1 MKAAVDWFAKNS
13 VAANLLMILI
23 LGGGLFM
30 IPQIRMEV
38 FPEFS
43 ADMINISVIYRGAAP
58 EEVEEAVNV
67 RIEEAVQGLEGVK
80 RVTSVASENRGTVSI
95 EALNGADIRK
105 LLDDVKAR
113 VDAID
118 TFPAE
123 TEKPIITEVI
133 PRRQVINIAVSG
145 PASERTLKAIGEQ
158 VRDDL
163 SAIEGITQVELT
175 NARPYEISI
184 EVSETDLRRYGLT
197 FDEVARAVR
206 SFSVDLPGGSI
217 RTKGGE
223 ILLRTKGQAYRGPD
237 FESIVLRTQLD
248 GTHLKL
254 GAVAKVVDGFA
265 ETDQSARFDAEPTV
279 LVQVF
284 RVGDQN
290 ALEITSKVKTY
301 LEEANPRLPE
311 GIKLTVWADFSRIL
325 ESRLDLMLRNG
336 RTGFILVF
344 LVLTLFL
351 RLRLAFWVALGIPIS
366 FMGAV
371 SMMPGLDASI
381 NLISLFAFIVVLGI
395 VVDDAI
401 IVGEN
406 IYRHYQMGKRGLRA
420 AIDGARE
427 VYVPVIFA
435 ILTSIAAFSPLLL
448 VSGSIGK
455 IMKLIPEIVILAL
468 IFSLI
473 ESLFILPAHLAHS
486 NMDNEQL
493 GKTESWWRHHV
504 SMRWQRFQD
513 FFAQGLLKFV
523 DRVYRPTI
531 EFALKWRYATLAW
544 GFATLFL
551 TVGLVGGG
559 WIKFTFFPKV
569 DADNV
574 VAMLTMPQGTP
585 AEVTENAVRRLEQ
598 TALQLRD
605 QIETKESGKVY
616 KHLLASVGEQPF
628 RAAQSQNGGSAG
640 ATFSAAHLGEVNIEL
655 VPSEERNI
663 SSTELAHQWREL
675 NGPIPDAVEL
685 TFSSSLFSS
694 GEPINV
700 QLSGPDYDEL
710 KTVSEK
716 LKTKLAQYPGV
727 IDITDSFRPGKQEI
741 KLSLTR
747 EAEVLGITLVDLAR
761 QVRQA
766 FYGEEAQRIQ
776 RGRDDIRVM
785 VRYPEAERRSV
796 GNLEDMRIR
805 TPDGKEVP
813 FAVVANT
820 EEGRGY
826 ASIKRADR
834 KKVINVTADI
844 DTEITN
850 ANEVLADVTAT
861 VLPKLL
867 ADHPRVR
874 FDLEGEQREQRETLA
889 GLSQGFMVALL
900 VIYILLAIPFKSYSQ
915 PLIVMA
921 AIPFG
926 IVGAIWG
933 HAVQGMDL
941 TVMSM
946 FGVVALTGVVVNDSL
961 VMVDF
966 INQHRNDGYGVQ
978 GAIREAGSA
987 RFRPI
992 LLTSVTTFAGLTPLL
1007 LEKSLQAQFLI
1018 PMATS
1023 LGFGVVFATFITLVL
1038 VPVLYHILEDILNL
1052 IYRVMGRERTSVPQ
1066 ELPEAAD

>member
-1 MKAAVDWFAKNS
+1 MKRAVDWFAQNT

-23 LGGGLFM
+23 LGGGIFM

-43 ADMINISVIYRGAAP
+43 ADMINVSVVYRGAAP

-80 RVTSVASENRGTVSI
+80 RVTSTASENRGTVSI
-95 EALNGADIRK
+95 EALNGTDIRQ

-118 TFPAE
+118 TFPEE
-123 TEKPIITEVI
+123 TEKPVITEVI

-145 PASERTLKAIGEQ
+145 PANERTLKTIGEQ
-158 VRDDL
+158 VRDDI
-163 SAIEGITQVELT
+163 SSIPGVTQVELS

-184 EVSETDLRRYGLT
+184 EVSENDLRRLNLT

-206 SFSVDLPGGSI
+206 THSVDLPGGSI

-223 ILLRTKGQAYRGPD
+223 ILLRTKGQALRGPE
-237 FESIVLRTQLD
+237 FEAIVLRTRPD
-248 GTHLKL
+248 GTHLTL
-254 GAVAKVVDGFA
+254 GEVANIVDGFA
-265 ETDQSARFDAEPTV
+265 ETDQSASFDAEPTV
-279 LVQVF
+279 LIQVY

-290 ALEITSKVKTY
+290 ALDITDKVKAY
-301 LEEANPRLPE
+301 IEEANPRMPE
-311 GIKLTVWADFSRIL
+311 GIKLTVWADFSLVLQSRI
-325 ESRLDLMLRNG
+325 DLMLRNG
-336 RTGFILVF
+336 RAGFALVF
-344 LVLTLFL
+344 IVLTLFL

-366 FMGAV
+366 FLGAV
-371 SMMPGLDASI
+371 SMMPGIDASI
-381 NLISLFAFIVVLGI
+381 NLISLFGFIVVLGI

-420 AIDGARE
+420 AIDGTRE
-427 VYVPVIFA
+427 VYVPVVFA

-486 NMDNEQL
+486 NMDNES
-493 GKTESWWRHHV
+493 TSDHESWWRHNI
-504 SMRWQRFQD
+504 SNRWQRFQD
-513 FFAQGLLKFV
+513 FFAAGLLTFV
-523 DRVYRPTI
+523 DRFYRPTI
-531 EFALKWRYATLAW
+531 ELALRWRYASLAV
-544 GFATLFL
+544 GIATLFL

-559 WIKFTFFPKV
+559 WIKFTFFPKI

-585 AEVTENAVRRLEQ
+585 PEVTEAAIKRLES
-598 TALQLRD
+598 TALQLQD
-605 QIETKESGKVY
+605 KLEEENSGQIF
-616 KHLLASVGEQPF
+616 KHVLAAVGEQPF
-628 RAAQSQNGGSAG
+628 RAAQSQNGGGAG

-655 VPSEERNI
+655 VPAEERNI
-663 SSTELAHQWREL
+663 SSTELAQMWREL

-685 TFSSSLFSS
+685 TFASSLFSS
-694 GEPINV
+694 GEAINV
-700 QLSGPDYDEL
+700 QFSGPDYEEL
-710 KTVSEK
+710 KVVSEK
-716 LKTKLAQYPGV
+716 LKEKLAEYPGV
-727 IDITDSFRPGKQEI
+727 FEITDSFRPGKQEV

-747 EAEVLGITLVDLAR
+747 EAEVLGITLLDLAR

-766 FYGEEAQRIQ
+766 FFGEEAQRIQ

-785 VRYPEAERRSV
+785 VRYPESERKSL

-813 FAVVANT
+813 FSVAA
-820 EEGRGY
+820 EAELGRGY
-826 ASIKRADR
+826 ASIKRTDR
-834 KKVINVTADI
+834 KKVINVTADVDNNI
-844 DTEITN
+844 AN
-850 ANEVLADVTAT
+850 ANEILADVTAT
-861 VLPKLL
+861 VLPQIL
-867 ADHPRVR
+867 ADHPRIR
-874 FDLEGEQREQRETLA
+874 FDLEGEQREQRETMG
-889 GLSQGFMVALL
+889 GLFSGFLIAAL
-900 VIYILLAIPFKSYSQ
+900 VIYILLAIPFKSYVQ
-915 PLIVMA
+915 PLIVMT

-933 HAVQGMDL
+933 HAFLFMDL
-941 TVMSM
+941 TIMSM

-966 INQHRNDGYGVQ
+966 INQERAAGHDVQ
-978 GAIREAGSA
+978 KAIREAGAS

-992 LLTSVTTFAGLTPLL
+992 LLTSVTTFAGLSPLL
-1007 LEKSLQAQFLI
+1007 FEKSLQAQFLI

-1023 LGFGVVFATFITLVL
+1023 LGFGVLFATFITLVL
-1038 VPVLYHILEDILNL
+1038 VPVLYNILEDILDVSFRIL
-1052 IYRVMGRERTSVPQ
+1052 GKERVAPHE

>member
-1 MKAAVDWFAKNS
+1 MRRAIEWFAHNS
-13 VAANLLMILI
+13 VAANLLMVLI

-30 IPQIRMEV
+30 IPRVRLEV

-43 ADMINISVIYRGAAP
+43 ADMINVSVVYRGAAP

-67 RIEEAVQGLEGVK
+67 RIEEAVQGLEGIK
-80 RVTSVASENRGTVSI
+80 RVTSIASENRGTVSV
-95 EALNGADIRK
+95 EALNGTDIRK

-118 TFPAE
+118 TFPEE
-123 TEKPIITEVI
+123 TDKPVITEVV
-133 PRRQVINIAVSG
+133 PRRQIINIAVSG
-145 PASERTLKAIGEQ
+145 PANERTLKTIGEQ

-163 SAIEGITQVELT
+163 SAIPGITQVELR
-175 NARPYEISI
+175 NSRPYEISI
-184 EVSETDLRRYGLT
+184 EVSENDLRRYGLT

-206 SFSVDLPGGSI
+206 AYSLDLPGGSI
-217 RTKGGE
+217 RTDGGE
-223 ILLRTKGQAYRGPD
+223 ILLRTKGQAYRGPE
-237 FESIVLRTQLD
+237 FEAIVLRTQPD
-248 GTHLKL
+248 GTYLTL
-254 GAVAKVVDGFA
+254 GEVAHIVDGFA
-265 ETDQSARFDAEPTV
+265 ETDQTASFDAEPTV

-284 RVGDQN
+284 RVGNQN
-290 ALEITSKVKTY
+290 ALEITDKVKAY
-301 LEEANPRLPE
+301 IAQANPRLPD

-325 ESRLDLMLRNG
+325 NGRLDLMLRNG

-344 LVLTLFL
+344 MVLTLFL

-366 FMGAV
+366 FLGAV
-371 SMMPGLDASI
+371 AMMPGLDASI

-406 IYRHYQMGKRGLRA
+406 IYRHYQMGKRGLKA
-420 AIDGARE
+420 AIDGTRE
-427 VYVPVIFA
+427 VYIPVIFA

-455 IMKLIPEIVILAL
+455 IMKLIPQIVILAL

-473 ESLFILPAHLAHS
+473 ESLLILPAHLAHS
-486 NMDNEQL
+486 NMDN
-493 GKTESWWRHHV
+493 KTDGPRESWWHHNI
-504 SMRWQRFQD
+504 SSRWEKFQD
-513 FFAQGLLKFV
+513 FFASGLLSFI
-523 DRVYRPTI
+523 DIYYRPAL
-531 EFALKWRYATLAW
+531 ESVLKWRYATLA
-544 GFATLFL
+544 GGIATLFL
-551 TVGLVGGG
+551 TVGLIGGG
-559 WIKFTFFPKV
+559 WIKFTFFPKI

-585 AEVTENAVRRLEQ
+585 PEVTQAAVKRLES

-605 QIETKESGKVY
+605 QIEKDNPGSVFRY
-616 KHLLASVGEQPF
+616 VLASVGEQPF
-628 RAAQSQNGGSAG
+628 RTAQNRNGGNAG
-640 ATFSAAHLGEVNIEL
+640 AAFSAAHLGEVNVEL
-655 VPSEERNI
+655 VPSEYRNI
-663 SSTELAHQWREL
+663 SGTELAKMWREL

-685 TFSSSLFSS
+685 TFASSLFSS
-694 GEPINV
+694 GEAVNV
-700 QLSGPDYDEL
+700 QFSGPDYAEL

-716 LKTKLAQYPGV
+716 LKKKLAEYPGV
-727 IDITDSFRPGKQEI
+727 IEIADSFRPGKQEV

-747 EAEVLGITLVDLAR
+747 EAEILGVTLLDLAR

-785 VRYPEAERRSV
+785 VRYPESERKSL

-805 TPDGKEVP
+805 TPNGSEVP
-813 FAVVANT
+813 FSIAAHA
-820 EEGRGY
+820 ELGRGY

-834 KKVINVTADI
+834 KKVINVTADV
-844 DTEITN
+844 DAKITN
-850 ANEVLADVTAT
+850 ANDVLAHITST
-861 VLPKLL
+861 VLPQIL

-874 FDLEGEQREQRETLA
+874 FDLEGEQREQRETMS
-889 GLSQGFMVALL
+889 GLSQSFLVAMLM
-900 VIYILLAIPFKSYSQ
+900 IYILLAIPFKSYVQ
-915 PLIVMA
+915 PLIVMS

-926 IVGAIWG
+926 VVGAAWG
-933 HAVQGMDL
+933 HAILGMDL
-941 TVMSM
+941 TIMSM

-966 INQHRNDGYGVQ
+966 INRQRDSGLPVNR
-978 GAIREAGSA
+978 AIREAGGA

-992 LLTSVTTFAGLTPLL
+992 LLTSVTTFAGLSPILF
-1007 LEKSLQAQFLI
+1007 EKSLQAQFLI

-1023 LGFGVVFATFITLVL
+1023 LGFGVLFATFITLIL
-1038 VPVLYHILEDILNL
+1038 VPVLYNILEDTLDL
-1052 IYRVMGRERTSVPQ
+1052 AYRLLGKDRGEFRET
-1066 ELPEAAD
+1066 LTEAAD